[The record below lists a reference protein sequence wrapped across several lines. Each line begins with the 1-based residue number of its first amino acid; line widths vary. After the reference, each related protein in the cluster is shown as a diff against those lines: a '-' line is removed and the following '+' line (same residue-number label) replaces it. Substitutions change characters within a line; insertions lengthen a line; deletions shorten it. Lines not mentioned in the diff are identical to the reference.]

1 MTNPLKVALSL
12 SVGLHTVAL
21 VGLPATEPVAFDVER
36 APTSVELYLIAEA
49 TAATTP
55 ARVVEQASPPVDATA
70 AITQE
75 QPPEPHT
82 VVTQEQKGARL
93 DHPPS
98 YLRNPPP
105 VYPRAAREQGHEG
118 TTLLE
123 VEVLPSGRCGRLRV
137 VRSSGSAVL
146 DQAAMEAVRQ
156 WVFKPARRW
165 REPVAFHVEIPVTFR
180 LVDADERVT
189 ATRNP

>member
-1 MTNPLKVALSL
+1 MSPPLRLALGLSVAL
-12 SVGLHTVAL
+12 HAAAL
-21 VGLPATEPVAFDVER
+21 VGPMATEPVAFDVER

-55 ARVVEQASPPVDATA
+55 ARAEEPTNPPVDPTA
-70 AITQE
+70 AIRQ
-75 QPPEPHT
+75 QPPEPKT
-82 VVTQEQKGARL
+82 LVTQEQKGARL
-93 DHPPS
+93 DQLPS
-98 YLRNPPP
+98 YFRNPPP

-123 VEVLPSGRCGRLRV
+123 VEVLPSGRCGNLRIA
-137 VRSSGSAVL
+137 RSSGSAVL

-165 REPVAFHVEIPVTFR
+165 REPVGFHVEIPVTFR
-180 LVDADERVT
+180 LVDADGHVT

>member
-1 MTNPLKVALSL
+1 MSSPLRLALGLSVALHAVTLAGSP
-12 SVGLHTVAL
+12 V
-21 VGLPATEPVAFDVER
+21 TEPVAFDVER

-49 TAATTP
+49 PAATSP
-55 ARVVEQASPPVDATA
+55 ARAEEPTSPPVDATA
-70 AITQE
+70 ATRQ
-75 QPPEPHT
+75 QPPEPQT
-82 VVTQEQKGARL
+82 VVTQEHKGARL
-93 DHPPS
+93 DQPPS

-123 VEVLPSGRCGRLRV
+123 VEVLPSGRCGGLRV

-146 DQAAMEAVRQ
+146 DQAAMDAVRQ

-165 REPVAFHVEIPVTFR
+165 REPVAFQVEIPVTFR
-180 LVDADERVT
+180 LVDTVG
-189 ATRNP
+189 